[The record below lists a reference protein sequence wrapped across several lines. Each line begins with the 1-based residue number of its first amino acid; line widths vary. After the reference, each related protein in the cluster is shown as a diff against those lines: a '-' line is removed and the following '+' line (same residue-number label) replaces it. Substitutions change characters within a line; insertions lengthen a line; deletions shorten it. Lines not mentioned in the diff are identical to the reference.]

1 MIKLVIDDKEKD
13 KITIILEKHGVKKA
27 SVFGSYARGDEGDDS
42 DIDLLVDLP
51 DEYSLLDVAGLKVDL
66 EEGLGR
72 RVDLVEYGNIKSNIR
87 DRVLKDKKVIYD
99 S

>member
-1 MIKLVIDDKEKD
+1 MMIGDKKD
-13 KITIILEKHGVKKA
+13 KITTILEKHGVKKA

-87 DRVLKDKKVIYD
+87 DRVLKDEKIIYD
-99 S
+99 SRP

>member
-1 MIKLVIDDKEKD
+1 MLNPNEKNTLID
-13 KITIILEKHGVKKA
+13 IFEKHEVRRA

-51 DEYSLLDVAGLKVDL
+51 DEYSLLDVASLKVGL
-66 EEGLGR
+66 EEELGR
-72 RVDLVEYGNIKSNIR
+72 SVDLVEYGNIKSNIR
-87 DRVLKDKKVIYD
+87 DRVLKDEKIIYD